1 MMKEERKKAGGVQ
14 GNESKVA
21 ERVKRW
27 KKTKDEGVVVGN
39 RLKKEKFNKVLHFCS
54 VESS

>member
-1 MMKEERKKAGGVQ
+1 MKEERKKAGGVQ
-14 GNESKVA
+14 GNKNKVA

-39 RLKKEKFNKVLHFCS
+39 KLKKEKFNKVLHFCS